1 MKIGSIDYDYYI
13 AKDGTI
19 LNLKTGSKMRK
30 GQRVVINSDTYEL
43 KDTLGI
49 VEDELTTVL
58 RRVSFNNGTEHGF
71 FYLREL
77 TAVPEIFGPFHK
89 PLDIKKIIGYH
100 HTEGENNM
108 CLMEEN
114 AFPVK
119 KDEDPTKH
127 NWVGVIET
135 NSGIKFNIE
144 YPTPEMVDIHD
155 IATALGMIC
164 RYNGQVPSFY
174 SVAEHSVRVAEW
186 LIQNGH
192 PELAL
197 EGLMHDAAE
206 AYIGDIVRPMKLMT
220 DFAVIYNELEK
231 GVELAIGEKFDLALW
246 PMHPI
251 VKEADKAVY
260 EWEVEYIRTGIQ
272 QGMHHYTASGRFIAL
287 YEKFSSE
294 RAEAENDKREALKRS
309 WDAVR
314 SQINNQR
321 QAGKTQAFESFT
333 TINNL
338 PTGDFR
344 EALRQESQAY
354 VEESYDEWERNNPT
368 IQGTPQTIEEYVKA
382 DIEMTEAIMKN
393 GVGEVR
399 ITNPLTGGQ
408 KGSKLERFDLIPIDP
423 LTELA
428 RHYGKGAAKYDANQ
442 WRKGYDWSLSYA
454 ALQRHLTAFWNGED
468 YDEETGSP
476 HMVAV
481 AWHAFALL
489 EFMNT
494 CPELDDRYGT

>member
-1 MKIGSIDYDYYI
+1 MNKFNAGQQVVVDSFDS
-13 AKDGTI
+13 TF
-19 LNLKTGSKMRK
+19 KMER
-30 GQRVVINSDTYEL
+30 GIVINSRND
-43 KDTLGI
+43 G
-49 VEDELTTVL
+49 TVMVNL
-58 RRVSFNNGTEHGF
+58 VDHKVHILFWEN
-71 FYLREL
+71 EL
-77 TAVPEIFGPFHK
+77 TAVPETFGPFHK
-89 PLDIKKIIGYH
+89 PIDPRIIIGDI
-100 HTEGENNM
+100 
-108 CLMEEN
+108 ME
-114 AFPVK
+114 
-119 KDEDPTKH
+119 DTHKH
-127 NWVGVIET
+127 NWVGVIKT

-144 YPTPEMVDIHD
+144 YPTPEMVDIND

-164 RYNGQVPSFY
+164 RYNGQIPTFY
-174 SVAEHSVRVAEW
+174 SVAEHSVKVAEW
-186 LIQNGH
+186 LIGNGH

-206 AYIGDIVRPMKLMT
+206 AYIGDIVRPMKLMP
-220 DFAVIYNELEK
+220 DFAVIYNELEV
-231 GVELAIGEKFDLALW
+231 GVERAIGDKFNLTLW
-246 PMHPI
+246 PMNPH

-260 EWEVEYIRTGIQ
+260 EWEVENIRTGKRT
-272 QGMHHYTASGRFIAL
+272 GMHHYTASGRFITMF
-287 YEKFSSE
+287 EKLSAE
-294 RAEAENDKREALKRS
+294 RTKSEAEKREALKRS
-309 WDAVR
+309 WELIRDT
-314 SQINNQR
+314 INSGR
-321 QAGKTQAFESFT
+321 QAGKTQA
-333 TINNL
+333 
-338 PTGDFR
+338 
-344 EALRQESQAY
+344 QE
-354 VEESYDEWERNNPT
+354 VFYDEWERNNPT
-368 IQGTPQTIEEYVKA
+368 IQEYAKA
-382 DIEMTEAIMKN
+382 DVEITEAILKN

-399 ITNPLTGGQ
+399 VTNPLTGGQ

>member
-1 MKIGSIDYDYYI
+1 MK
-13 AKDGTI
+13 
-19 LNLKTGSKMRK
+19 K
-30 GQRVVINSDTYEL
+30 GQRVVINSDCYEL
-43 KDTLGI
+43 KDQSGI
-49 VEDELTTVL
+49 VAENSGGHLFKVM
-58 RRVSFNNGTEHGF
+58 FNGDKNHGY
-71 FYLREL
+71 FYEREL
-77 TAVPEIFGPFHK
+77 TPVPEVFGPFHK
-89 PLDIKKIIGYH
+89 PFDIRKIIGLRSIPYNYYVAKDGSIIDLQK
-100 HTEGENNM
+100 EEDM
-108 CLMEEN
+108 CVMKEED
-114 AFPVK
+114 A
-119 KDEDPTKH
+119 TKH
-127 NWVGVIET
+127 NWIGSIET

-144 YPTPEMVDIHD
+144 YPTVDMVDIHD

-164 RYNGQVPSFY
+164 RYNGQIPSFY

-206 AYIGDIVRPMKLMT
+206 AYIGDIVRPMKLMPA
-220 DFAVIYNELEK
+220 FAEVYNELEE
-231 GVELAIGEKFDLALW
+231 GVELVIGEAFDLQLW
-246 PMHPI
+246 PMNPY

-260 EWEVEYIRTGIQ
+260 EWEVENIRTGKLS
-272 QGMHHYTASGRFIAL
+272 GMQHYSAAGRFISMF
-287 YEKFSSE
+287 EKLSNE
-294 RAEAENDKREALKRS
+294 RAQADADKREALKRS
-309 WDAVR
+309 WDAIR
-314 SQINNQR
+314 DHIR
-321 QAGKTQAFESFT
+321 YGKTAQS
-333 TINNL
+333 
-338 PTGDFR
+338 
-344 EALRQESQAY
+344 EALRLEIEDY
-354 VEESYDEWERNNPT
+354 KEESFDEWEAKNPF
-368 IQGTPQTIEEYVKA
+368 IQGTPQTVQEYVKA
-382 DIEMTEAIMKN
+382 DIETTQAIMTGK
-393 GVGEVR
+393 GEEVR

-442 WRKGYDWSLSYA
+442 WRKGYNWSLSYA

-489 EFMNT
+489 EFMNS